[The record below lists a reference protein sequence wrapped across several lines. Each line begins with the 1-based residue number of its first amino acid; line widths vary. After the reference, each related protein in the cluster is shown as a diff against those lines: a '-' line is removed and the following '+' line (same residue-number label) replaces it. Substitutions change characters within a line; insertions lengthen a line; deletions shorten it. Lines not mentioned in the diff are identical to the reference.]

1 MVFWRRLMFKKR
13 ILVLFLAICFVLG
26 TMPFAWGTPTK
37 VSSSDKNVYIS
48 GLRLGFPEETPNDE
62 YVKITNKGKT
72 DVSVKGWRIQDE
84 HVNHKYFFPSSYK
97 LKAGATV
104 TLKSGKGSN
113 SVKVLYWKH
122 DFVWNNINPDN
133 LDDQHG
139 DIASLYSPRGLVSS
153 KDLRVKY

>member
-1 MVFWRRLMFKKR
+1 MFKNR
-13 ILVLFLAICFVLG
+13 IFILLLAVCFIFG
-26 TMPFAWGTPTK
+26 TMPFAFGASVK
-37 VSSSDKNVYIS
+37 ASSSDKNVYIS
-48 GLRLGFPEETPNDE
+48 GLRLGLPGETPNDE

-72 DVSVKGWRIQDE
+72 YVSMKGWRIQDE

-104 TLKSGKGSN
+104 TLKSGKGS
-113 SVKVLYWKH
+113 SSAKVLYWNH
-122 DFVWNNINPDN
+122 NFVWNNINPDN
-133 LDDQHG
+133 LKDQHG

>member
-1 MVFWRRLMFKKR
+1 MFKKR
-13 ILVLFLAICFVLG
+13 ILVLLLAICFVLG
-26 TMPFAWGTPTK
+26 TMPFAWGAPTK

-48 GLRLGFPEETPNDE
+48 GLRLGLTGETPNDE

-72 DVSVKGWRIQDE
+72 DVSMKGWRIQDE
-84 HVNHKYFFPSSYK
+84 NVNHKYFFPSSYK
-97 LKAGATV
+97 LKAGTTV

-113 SVKVLYWKH
+113 SIKVLYWKH
-122 DFVWNNINPDN
+122 TFVWNNINPDN